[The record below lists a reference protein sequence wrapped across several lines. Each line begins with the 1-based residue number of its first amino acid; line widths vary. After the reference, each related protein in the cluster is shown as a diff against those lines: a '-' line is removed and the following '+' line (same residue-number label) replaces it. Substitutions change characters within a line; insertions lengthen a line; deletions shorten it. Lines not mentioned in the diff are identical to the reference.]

1 MIQKSRTLIIAI
13 PVMVILVSLVIYQYG
28 YIRIS
33 TGLAEIS
40 EERDLKLDLLNKY
53 NSLISEKP
61 RIEKELA
68 LLREERQADNA
79 KLIEAS
85 SLSIA
90 SATLQKIVKEII
102 LGSGGTIK
110 SQRVNKME
118 DYGPFKVITVSI
130 DTEMPDAG
138 VLGDILYSIET
149 STPYIMVKGL
159 DVRVR
164 KARSCPLVNE
174 MLKLSTIYKNI
185 NVINILLSITLVLF
199 VLYGVLPLLNA
210 DIEYTMPPLSEGSAE
225 APDKSK
231 EPSVTKTVFQSDY
244 ISISERNL
252 PFSS

>member
-102 LGSGGTIK
+102 LGSGATIK

-149 STPYIMVKGL
+149 STPYIVVKGL

-164 KARSCPLVNE
+164 KARAVRGKKRGQD
-174 MLKLSTIYKNI
+174 KLTIK
-185 NVINILLSITLVLF
+185 LDLS
-199 VLYGVLPLLNA
+199 A
-210 DIEYTMPPLSEGSAE
+210 LSAG
-225 APDKSK
+225 K
-231 EPSVTKTVFQSDY
+231 
-244 ISISERNL
+244 
-252 PFSS
+252 

>member
-13 PVMVILVSLVIYQYG
+13 PVMVILISLVIYQYG
-28 YIRIS
+28 YMRIS

-53 NSLISEKP
+53 TSLISERP
-61 RIEKELA
+61 QIEKELA

-90 SATLQKIVKEII
+90 SATLQKVVKEII

-110 SQRVNKME
+110 SQRINKME
-118 DYGPFKVITVSI
+118 DLGPFKVITVSI
-130 DTEMPDAG
+130 DTEIPDAG

-149 STPYIMVKGL
+149 STPYIVVKEL

-164 KARSCPLVNE
+164 KARARRGKQTE
-174 MLKLSTIYKNI
+174 QDKLTIK
-185 NVINILLSITLVLF
+185 LDLS
-199 VLYGVLPLLNA
+199 A
-210 DIEYTMPPLSEGSAE
+210 LSAG
-225 APDKSK
+225 K
-231 EPSVTKTVFQSDY
+231 
-244 ISISERNL
+244 
-252 PFSS
+252 

>member
-102 LGSGGTIK
+102 LGSGATIK

-149 STPYIMVKGL
+149 STPYIVVKGL

-164 KARSCPLVNE
+164 KARAIRGKKRGQD
-174 MLKLSTIYKNI
+174 KLTIK
-185 NVINILLSITLVLF
+185 LDLS
-199 VLYGVLPLLNA
+199 A
-210 DIEYTMPPLSEGSAE
+210 LSAG
-225 APDKSK
+225 K
-231 EPSVTKTVFQSDY
+231 
-244 ISISERNL
+244 
-252 PFSS
+252 